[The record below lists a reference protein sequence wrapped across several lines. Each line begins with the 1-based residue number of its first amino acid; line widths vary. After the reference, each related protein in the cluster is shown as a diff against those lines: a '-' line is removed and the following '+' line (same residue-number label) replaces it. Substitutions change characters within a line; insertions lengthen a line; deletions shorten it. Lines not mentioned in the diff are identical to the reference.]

1 VEAVYHFEVLER
13 GIGSRVSGRAL
24 AAMKAANVGQ
34 DSLIG
39 LLHGEYHF
47 DSSRFADSLA
57 YVERCRTAAAQAASA
72 PVAWAAF
79 GRLSHAVAD
88 FYSHS
93 NYVALWLAAQGGG
106 TPPVEAI
113 NGLDPMF
120 LNHPRLISG
129 SIYLADVLYLVPQ
142 LRAWIRTWAPRDS
155 HAVMNLDSPA
165 MGPLYPYSIE
175 AAIQRTRAE
184 FDRTLA
190 AIGETLGERAM
201 QAFCDNS

>member
-13 GIGSRVSGRAL
+13 AIGPRVSRRAL
-24 AAMKAANVGQ
+24 AAIQAGNVGQ

-47 DSSRFADSLA
+47 DSSRFAESLA
-57 YVERCRTAAAQAASA
+57 YVERCRAQAASA

-93 NYVALWLAAQGGG
+93 NYVALWLETQAAAPQA
-106 TPPVEAI
+106 EAI
-113 NGLDPMF
+113 NGLDPA
-120 LNHPRLISG
+120 LLKHPRLVSG
-129 SIYLADVLYLVPQ
+129 HIYLADVLYLVPQ
-142 LRAWIRTWAPRDS
+142 WRAWIRTWAPRDS

-165 MGPLYPYSIE
+165 MGPLFPYSIE

-190 AIGETLGERAM
+190 AIGETLGEPAM
-201 QAFCDNS
+201 RAFCDLA